1 MQRWCGLHDLPPGWG
16 RSVVTIGVFDGV
28 HRGHRHIVARAV
40 EIARQRDLPCVV
52 VTFDPHPSAVL
63 RPEAQPALLT
73 TPGRRADLF
82 QEMGVDAVCVLPFTK
97 EFSALSPEEF
107 AHTVLAGVL
116 HAEVVVVGRNF
127 RFGHR
132 AAGDVDMLA
141 DLGSRL
147 GFSVEVTKLV
157 GEQDARFSSTRI
169 RQLVAEGD
177 VEGAARALGR
187 PHRVAGRVVRGAGR
201 GGRDLGYPT
210 ANLECPPHTALPG
223 DGVYAGQ
230 LVVDGQALPAAIS
243 VGTNPTFDGT
253 LRQVEAY
260 VLDRDDLDLYG
271 RAVAVDFVA
280 RIRGMERFDSVDA
293 LVERMADDVSR
304 TRDVLAS

>member
-1 MQRWCGLHDLPPGWG
+1 MQRWWGLDELPSGRG

-40 EIARQRDLPCVV
+40 ELARLRGLPSVV

-63 RPEAQPALLT
+63 RPEAQPELLT
-73 TPGRRADLF
+73 TPARRADLF
-82 QEMGVDAVCVLPFTK
+82 EELGVDAVGVLPFTK
-97 EFSALSPEEF
+97 EFSALSPVEF
-107 AHTVLAGVL
+107 ARTVLADAL

-132 AAGDVDMLA
+132 AAGDVEMLA
-141 DLGSRL
+141 DLGSTL
-147 GFSVEVTKLV
+147 GFSVEVVTLV
-157 GEQDARFSSTRI
+157 GEEHARFSSTRI

-187 PHRVAGRVVRGAGR
+187 PHRVEGRVVRGEGR

-230 LVVDGQALPAAIS
+230 LVVDGHALPAAIS

-253 LRQVEAY
+253 DRRAEAY

-271 RAVAVDFVA
+271 STVAVDFVA
-280 RIRGMERFDSVDA
+280 RIRAMERFDSVEA
-293 LVERMADDVSR
+293 LVERMADDVRR
-304 TRDVLAS
+304 TRELLAS